1 MGWKGFI
8 GAALLC
14 ALAGCEAQAPEPGL
28 AGVETFEPREE
39 VVIATV
45 DGAPVYLSEVQRLAV
60 GQERVGAP
68 EDFTPASEDFESV
81 LDEVVDA
88 RILSDAARAKGLQR
102 TDEFYRR
109 DALSEERILGNL
121 LVERHLDEVVTE
133 AALRELYEQQLALRE
148 PEAQVRGRHLLVATR
163 EAAEAARARVEDG
176 EDFADVAAEVSL
188 DSSTAADGGTLDWF
202 TRRSFE
208 TAFTDAAFAT
218 GEGNLSPP
226 VQTESGW
233 HVILVEEVREDAAPT
248 FEQLREELSTFL
260 TYDALE
266 SFMGELREGAEV
278 EVVAEVPDA
287 DG

>member
-1 MGWKGFI
+1 MGWI
-8 GAALLC
+8 GRTGIVSVLV
-14 ALAGCEAQAPEPGL
+14 LAGCEGAERTPTRDIDVTDSGS
-28 AGVETFEPREE
+28 E
-39 VVIATV
+39 VVVATV
-45 DGAPVYLSEVQRLAV
+45 DGSPVYLSEVQRLAV
-60 GQERVGAP
+60 GQERVVEP
-68 EDFTPASEDFESV
+68 EEFMQSNDAFGEV
-81 LDEVVDA
+81 LEEVVDA
-88 RILSDAARAKGLQR
+88 RILSDAARAQGLQR
-102 TDEFYRR
+102 TSEFRLR

-121 LVERHLDEVVTE
+121 LVERHLDSVVTD

-163 EAAEAARARVEDG
+163 EEAEAARTRVEEG

-188 DSSTAADGGTLDWF
+188 DTSTAADGGTLDWF

-266 SFMGELREGAEV
+266 SYMGSLREGAEV
-278 EVVAEVPDA
+278 EIVGGADA
-287 DG
+287 DE